1 MTNFSFNINDIYINS
16 KKPCGIDEVGRG
28 CLAGPVVTA
37 CIVMPKGE
45 FIEGVKDSKKLTP
58 KKRELLY
65 PKIIENSIA
74 YGFGII
80 DNKIID
86 EINIRNATILAME
99 QALNNLKDKDGN
111 KFIPDLVLID
121 ALNIHTDIKQVSII
135 KGDDSVYE
143 IACASII
150 AKVYRDHLMERQDE
164 KYIGYN
170 FAKHKGYGTKLYI
183 ESLKK
188 LGASEIHRKSFL
200 KNIL

>member
-1 MTNFSFNINDIYINS
+1 
-16 KKPCGIDEVGRG
+16 
-28 CLAGPVVTA
+28 
-37 CIVMPKGE
+37 MPKGE

-58 KKRELLY
+58 KKREFLY
-65 PKIIENSIA
+65 PKIIEKSIA

-135 KGDDSVYE
+135 RGDDFVYE

-170 FAKHKGYGTKLYI
+170 FAKHKGYGTKLHI